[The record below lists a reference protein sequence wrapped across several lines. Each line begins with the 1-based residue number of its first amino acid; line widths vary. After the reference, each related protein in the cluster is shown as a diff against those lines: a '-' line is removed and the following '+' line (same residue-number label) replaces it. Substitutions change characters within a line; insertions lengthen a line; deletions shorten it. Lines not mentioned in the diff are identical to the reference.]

1 MLWRVVKDRARPAG
15 LAFAAEPRYPV
26 AKTEDG
32 MAELSRKRGFS
43 RRLLIGG
50 AAVVA
55 GLGWAGTTL
64 ARLGRDPRGR
74 KDLGRIADVDG
85 IQLPVAPL
93 PNPPAYDAGLT
104 WLSKGGDLNDASAL
118 SRTPVY
124 GVVEVKT
131 EEDIAKALA
140 FAQANGLKV
149 SLAGVRHSMGGHA
162 FDDNALVLEMLK
174 FSTVK
179 VDEAAMTMTVQPG
192 ATWHDIQN
200 VLHPKFAVKAMQ
212 STDIFSVGGSISVN
226 AHGMDHQ
233 AGSVAGS
240 IKSLRVMQADGTIV
254 TCSRGENAELFR
266 HVVGGYGLFGVV
278 LSAELEIVPNVVY
291 ETAREIIKSDAFPAF
306 FAEKLEKE
314 PNIGLFYGH
323 LSTAPGNFLEDM
335 IVYRYD
341 KVAGAPPPDMPALGV
356 PGAVGIKRIVINLAK
371 KGGLFQELKW
381 FTEKTLEPEFESCTV
396 PRTAAMSEGEACLVS
411 RNDPMHDS
419 VPYLFNDLP
428 AETDILHEY
437 FIPRAAYD
445 GFIAGAREILGNQP
459 LPVLNASVRIVHKED
474 IALTYAP
481 EPAFALVL
489 YINQSTDDA
498 GNAAQRELTR
508 KMIDLTLQHKGRF
521 FLPYQLHYTGK
532 QLLASY
538 PELPGFLAR
547 KREVD
552 PGELFTS
559 TFYRAL
565 KALSGTA

>member
-1 MLWRVVKDRARPAG
+1 
-15 LAFAAEPRYPV
+15 
-26 AKTEDG
+26 
-32 MAELSRKRGFS
+32 MAEQIRKKGVS
-43 RRLLIGG
+43 RRLLLGG

-64 ARLGRDPRGR
+64 ARYARDPSGR
-74 KDLGRIADVDG
+74 KNLGRIADVDG
-85 IQLPVAPL
+85 IALPLEAPTR
-93 PNPPAYDAGLT
+93 PPVYDAQLT
-104 WLSKGGDLNDASAL
+104 WLSKGGEINDASAL

-124 GVVEVKT
+124 GVVQVASERDVET
-131 EEDIAKALA
+131 ALI
-140 FAQANGLKV
+140 FAQQNGLKI

-162 FDDNALVLEMLK
+162 FDDNALVLDMLK
-174 FSTVK
+174 FNQVTVN
-179 VDEAAMTMTVQPG
+179 EAAKAMTVQPG

-200 VLHPKFAVKAMQ
+200 MLHPKFAVKAMQ

-240 IKSLRVMQADGTIV
+240 IRSLRVMLADRSV
-254 TCSRGENAELFR
+254 VVCSPTENTDLFR

-278 LSAELEIVPNVVY
+278 LSAELDIVDNVIY
-291 ETAREIIKSDAFPAF
+291 ETDREIIKSDGFPAF
-306 FAEKLEKE
+306 FEEKLEKD
-314 PNIGLFYGH
+314 PAIGLFYGH

-335 IVYRYD
+335 IVYRYT
-341 KVAGAPPPDMPALGV
+341 KVADQPPADMPALGA
-356 PGAVGIKRIVINLAK
+356 PGAVAVKRVIINLAK
-371 KGGLFQELKW
+371 HGGIFQELKW

-396 PRTAAMSEGEACLVS
+396 PRTTAMAEGEACLVS

-437 FIPRAAYD
+437 FIPRAAYKE
-445 GFIAGAREILGNQP
+445 FIAGAREIMANQP

-474 IALTYAP
+474 VALTYAP

-489 YINQSTDDA
+489 YINQPTDEA

-508 KMIDLTLQHKGRF
+508 KLIDLTVQHKGRF

-532 QLLASY
+532 QLLACY
-538 PELPGFLAR
+538 PELPAFLAK
-547 KREVD
+547 KRELD
-552 PGELFTS
+552 PTEQFTS
-559 TFYRAL
+559 TFYRAISKL
-565 KALSGTA
+565 AAGTA